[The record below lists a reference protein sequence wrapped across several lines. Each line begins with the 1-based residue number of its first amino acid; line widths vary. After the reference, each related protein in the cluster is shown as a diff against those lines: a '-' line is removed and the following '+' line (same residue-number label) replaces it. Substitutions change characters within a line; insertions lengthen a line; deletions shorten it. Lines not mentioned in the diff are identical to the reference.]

1 MKGPGITFARGIVT
15 LRNVAVPCLLLLTLA
30 ACAPVAVSVKPDSGL
45 ARTKTLR
52 VFAEHGDPFGVKA
65 KLETLLAGKGFRL
78 LTTQEGASDYVLR
91 FRYVYLDGFRG
102 FFATIAD
109 TSSNEVV
116 AVGQLQGYRL
126 DDEFLD
132 EFITRLAEQVP

>member
-1 MKGPGITFARGIVT
+1 MTGPGSSFARGIVP
-15 LRNVAVPCLLLLTLA
+15 LRNVAVPCLLLLALA

-45 ARTKTLR
+45 TRTKTLR
-52 VFAEHGDPFGVKA
+52 VFAEHGDPLGVKA
-65 KLETLLAGKGFRL
+65 KLETLLAAKGFRL
-78 LTTQEGASDYVLR
+78 LTTQEGTSDYVLR

-109 TSSNEVV
+109 TSSDKVV

-132 EFITRLAEQVP
+132 EFIAKLAEQVP